1 MPVFTDYPTTKQT
14 SLNDLIGGISNIQ
27 NFQQQQ
33 QLMPLQLERAQ
44 LETQK
49 ARANVPLEISLKQ
62 LEELKARETN
72 PSEIARLQSLSRQQ
86 LGTEPET
93 ISQQQEATKQAKTKT
108 LSDVFA
114 YDKDYNAQINQKLGG
129 FLNDKGLKGSPSE
142 VLRVLKDAEN
152 EVKLL
157 TKSDPEHELKTEAR
171 FAPLKNLVVSGKHA
185 NVEQALK
192 NIIQSGISP
201 TSQQTLQ
208 TPQLTT
214 LSGAPATFTP
224 ATGTAIPLTI
234 GDQAP
239 SPQYSQGEKQGGPL
253 PPGMALPQGM
263 PQGVTPTQMSLPYP
277 IRKAGDIRPLAPNE
291 AIDTEKGAA
300 YRNNLTTRQ
309 TDLSTS
315 RRNLDEVL
323 KAATQIEKED
333 FFSSGVLGAVTRTL
347 KGLAGDPKYKQLSKD
362 LANVQIANI
371 QAQGGSMDTVAGQQ
385 LQKMANGD
393 ETYPPEILKNIAR
406 RTYADIQNLDMQ
418 ATGAAKF
425 AQKYGDNNLN
435 AFKRLWSQNA
445 DSKVFEAMTIF
456 ENVKDKDKRAEE
468 IDKILG
474 EKPKLDNYKN
484 KFDYEKAFQSYT
496 NQREKFY
503 NKYNNIKKLTETGEL

>member
-27 NFQQQQ
+27 NYQQQQ

-192 NIIQSGISP
+192 NIIQSGITP
-201 TSQQTLQ
+201 TTQQSLQ
-208 TPQLTT
+208 TKQLTT
-214 LSGAPATFTP
+214 VGGAPAVFN
-224 ATGTAIPLTI
+224 ALTGTAEPLTI
-234 GDQAP
+234 NEQLQGQPQGIPQVLPQGAP
-239 SPQYSQGEKQGGPL
+239 QGGPL

-277 IRKAGDIRPLAPNE
+277 VRKAGDIRPLAPNE
-291 AIDTEKGAA
+291 IVDTEKGAA

-309 TDLSTS
+309 TDLAQS
-315 RRNLDEVL
+315 RRNLDEVISQAD
-323 KAATQIEKED
+323 KIAKESTKFMGLD
-333 FFSSGVLGAVTRTL
+333 TSTGTLGALSRTY
-347 KGLAGDPKYKQLSKD
+347 ASVIGDPKYKQLSKD

-393 ETYPPEILKNIAR
+393 ETYPPEVLKNIAR
-406 RTYADIQNLDMQ
+406 RTYADVQNLDMQ
-418 ATGAAKF
+418 ATAASKF

-435 AFKRLWSQNA
+435 AFKRMWSQNA
-445 DSKVFEAMTIF
+445 DSKVFEAITIF
-456 ENVKDKDKRAEE
+456 ENVKDKAERNKA
-468 IDKILG
+468 INDLLG
-474 EKPKLDNYKN
+474 SNPQ
-484 KFDYEKAFQSYT
+484 ARQ
-496 NQREKFY
+496 QFY

>member
-1 MPVFTDYPTTKQT
+1 MPVFTDYPTIKQT

-27 NFQQQQ
+27 NYQQQQ

-86 LGTEPET
+86 LGTEPEAIT
-93 ISQQQEATKQAKTKT
+93 QQQELAKQAKTKT
-108 LSDVFA
+108 LSDAFA

-192 NIIQSGISP
+192 NIIQSGVTP
-201 TSQQTLQ
+201 TTQQSLQ
-208 TPQLTT
+208 TKQLTT
-214 LSGAPATFTP
+214 VGGAPAVFN
-224 ATGTAIPLTI
+224 ALTGTAEPLTI
-234 GDQAP
+234 NEQPQGQPQGLPQGLPQGAP
-239 SPQYSQGEKQGGPL
+239 QGGPL

-277 IRKAGDIRPLAPNE
+277 VRKAGDIRPLAPNE
-291 AIDTEKGAA
+291 ILDTEKGAA

-333 FFSSGVLGAVTRTL
+333 LFSSGVLGAVTRTL

-456 ENVKDKDKRAEE
+456 ENVKDKTERSKAINEL
-468 IDKILG
+468 LG
-474 EKPKLDNYKN
+474 SNPQ
-484 KFDYEKAFQSYT
+484 ARQ
-496 NQREKFY
+496 QFY